1 MAKRD
6 NGIHGFMGGRN
17 GFDNLSRVLLFTALG
32 VFILTALFRIWAL
45 AALGG
50 ILVCIALYRIFS
62 KKLSRRY
69 AENQTY
75 MQLTEN
81 VRSSVYRFYLRRKDK
96 KTHKIFKCPNCSQK
110 IRVPKGKGEIKIKC
124 PSCRIEFVQ
133 STGAEKKS

>member
-17 GFDNLSRVLLFTALG
+17 GMDNLSRVRLFTALG

-45 AALGG
+45 AVLGG
-50 ILVCIALYRIFS
+50 ILVAIALYRIFS
-62 KKLSRRY
+62 KKLTRRY

-75 MQLTEN
+75 MQLTAN
-81 VRSSVYRFYLRRKDK
+81 ARGSVHRFYLRQKDR

-110 IRVPKGKGEIKIKC
+110 IRVPKGKGDIRIKC

-133 STGAEKKS
+133 NSGT